1 MNIYAVIDTN
11 VIISSMLS
19 VNPNSPTKEV
29 INNVWKDII
38 TPMINA
44 EIIEEY
50 CDVLS
55 RSKFHFKETDIKE
68 MLNLFRLKG
77 EEYTPN
83 CIRDEFTDLDDV
95 IFYETYLMK
104 EDSYLVTG
112 NLKHFPSEPRILP
125 PADIVKII
133 MLSKNDTS
141 ILSEPRAR
149 YTSDTKDALLQRAWQ
164 AIERM
169 RASALANGI
178 ADMPMEEINEEIRA
192 VRQSK
197 HSKI

>member
-19 VNPNSPTKEV
+19 ANPNSPTKEV
-29 INNVWKDII
+29 INNVWENII

-44 EIIEEY
+44 DIIEEY
-50 CDVLS
+50 CGVLS
-55 RSKFHFKETDIKE
+55 RSKFHFTETDIKE
-68 MLNLFRLKG
+68 MLNLFRFKG
-77 EEYTPN
+77 EEYIPE
-83 CIRDEFTDLDDV
+83 CIRDEFTDPDDV
-95 IFYETYLMK
+95 IFYETYLMR

-149 YTSDTKDALLQRAWQ
+149 YTSYTKDVLLQRAWE

-178 ADMPMEEINEEIRA
+178 IDMPMEEINEEIRA

-197 HSKI
+197 HSEI

>member
-55 RSKFHFKETDIKE
+55 RSKFRFTETDILE
-68 MLNLFRLKG
+68 MLSLLKLKG
-77 EEYTPN
+77 EEYTPEY
-83 CIRDEFTDLDDV
+83 IQKDFIDPDDA

-178 ADMPMEEINEEIRA
+178 IDMPMEEINEEIRA